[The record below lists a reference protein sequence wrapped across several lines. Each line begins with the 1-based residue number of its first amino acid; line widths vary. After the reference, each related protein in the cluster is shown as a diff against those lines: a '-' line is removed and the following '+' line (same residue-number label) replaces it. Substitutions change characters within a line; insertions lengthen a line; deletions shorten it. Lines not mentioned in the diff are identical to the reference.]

1 MKDIPRI
8 FIIYV
13 FALCCVKAV
22 YILKIFYNKFN
33 KYLNNRNDYINIRKN
48 NYIFILN
55 IYNK

>member
-48 NYIFILN
+48 NYIFIYL
-55 IYNK
+55 